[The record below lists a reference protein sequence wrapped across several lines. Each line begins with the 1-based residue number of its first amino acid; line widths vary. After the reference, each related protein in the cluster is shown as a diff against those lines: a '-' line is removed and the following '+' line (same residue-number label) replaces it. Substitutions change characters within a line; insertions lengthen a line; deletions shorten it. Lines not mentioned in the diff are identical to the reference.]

1 MYDMPIAMA
10 GEVFPFVIILD
21 QIWAHLESFFQH
33 GDTWFLWDFLS
44 FLCRILGHTSGMA
57 EGTG

>member
-57 EGTG
+57 